1 MLGWSS
7 HMCVGAAPQR
17 FRSVHE
23 SWVMPR
29 TRRRG
34 MATHRMH
41 VRRMLTRRARENRP
55 ERRALDDTVPDRR
68 SISRRRAPPLHRTRQ
83 SVTRSHVTRIAG
95 PVRSGG
101 HTLKSRFSAPRR
113 RAGPIIGPMTYVRA
127 KPGLVADSG
136 RVDAT
141 CARRDPASA
150 GIRDDAR
157 RRPGHATDACVY
169 VALPLERR

>member
-1 MLGWSS
+1 MATG
-7 HMCVGAAPQR
+7 
-17 FRSVHE
+17 
-23 SWVMPR
+23 VMPR

-55 ERRALDDTVPDRR
+55 ERRALDATVPDRR
-68 SISRRRAPPLHRTRQ
+68 SISRRRAPPLHRTV
-83 SVTRSHVTRIAG
+83 SPSHVLTLHVSRARYG
-95 PVRSGG
+95 PVGWTYSQISLLGAASAGG
-101 HTLKSRFSAPRR
+101 ADNRADDLCTRETGSRR
-113 RAGPIIGPMTYVRA
+113 RQWP
-127 KPGLVADSG
+127 
-136 RVDAT
+136 RVDAS
-141 CARRDPASA
+141 AHGRDPASA

>member
-68 SISRRRAPPLHRTRQ
+68 SISRRRAPPLHAAPSVRHTFSRYTYRGPGTVGWTYSQISLLGAASAGGADNRADDLCTRETG
-83 SVTRSHVTRIAG
+83 S
-95 PVRSGG
+95 
-101 HTLKSRFSAPRR
+101 RR
-113 RAGPIIGPMTYVRA
+113 RP
-127 KPGLVADSG
+127 SG
-136 RVDAT
+136 RVDAS
-141 CARRDPASA
+141 AHGAIRQAPASA
-150 GIRDDAR
+150 TTRADAR
-157 RRPGHATDACVY
+157 VTRPTRVCT
-169 VALPLERR
+169 